1 MAQGSEQFTW
11 KLYPGVPRVC
21 AECGRELRVVDVARV
36 HTAITYSSGRVVT
49 RFYCQADMHLGYA
62 A

>member
-11 KLYPGVPRVC
+11 KRYPGVPRVC
-21 AECGRELRVVDVARV
+21 AECGRELRVEDVGRV
-36 HTAITYSSGRVVT
+36 HTSYSNGART
-49 RFYCQADMHLGYA
+49 RFYCRHDMHAGYA

>member
-11 KLYPGVPRVC
+11 KRHPGVPRVC

-36 HTAITYSSGRVVT
+36 HTTYSSGALT
-49 RFYCQADMHLGYA
+49 RFYCQLHMHAGYGRTG
-62 A
+62 

>member
-21 AECGRELRVVDVARV
+21 AECGRELRVEDVARV
-36 HTAITYSSGRVVT
+36 HTTYSSGRAVT
-49 RFYCQADMHLGYA
+49 RFYCQTDMHAGYA